1 MKRQCLLHILI
12 GRLDVRRLICFNHKA
27 FLLNRLG
34 KRKMRV
40 GMNGKRVGEI
50 LFSGAEIRKFLN
62 YHQHRNGDAGIC
74 NIVCGHIDRAAG
86 DSSSVGANGLFMYLI

>member
-1 MKRQCLLHILI
+1 
-12 GRLDVRRLICFNHKA
+12 
-27 FLLNRLG
+27 
-34 KRKMRV
+34 MRV

>member
-40 GMNGKRVGEI
+40 GMNE
-50 LFSGAEIRKFLN
+50 
-62 YHQHRNGDAGIC
+62 RNGRDIILWGGNKKIPKLPPTSKWGMRIYAIEYAG
-74 NIVCGHIDRAAG
+74 
-86 DSSSVGANGLFMYLI
+86 L